1 MVRMRGSH
9 GGSQGSVQFPRV
21 PRFLLS
27 VFPSLPLFSHYLAM
41 FSPLDLLAQKLA
53 STRGTTIKFP
63 DRDDRDF
70 LFLVVDRPDLQP
82 SPPKA
87 LAWDLLVRGEIASSL
102 QWTADLTVRSLD
114 PINLM
119 LSDSATSFATAAPSP
134 ALAHSM
140 PSRISRIW
148 ILLYIEGF
156 PRTLGSTS
164 FSGSG
169 ILTKSTFC
177 PFNYASALSVRSFAY
192 RVFAG
197 VD

>member
-1 MVRMRGSH
+1 MVEVRGLCSSPEFPASCFPSFPLFLSSLIT
-9 GGSQGSVQFPRV
+9 SQCFPRSTSW
-21 PRFLLS
+21 PRSWHQHVELPSSSQTGTIVTSCSWSWTDLIFSLHPLKHLLGI
-27 VFPSLPLFSHYLAM
+27 FWF
-41 FSPLDLLAQKLA
+41 
-53 STRGTTIKFP
+53 
-63 DRDDRDF
+63 
-70 LFLVVDRPDLQP
+70 
-82 SPPKA
+82 
-87 LAWDLLVRGEIASSL
+87 RGEIASSL

-114 PINLM
+114 HINLV

-134 ALAHSM
+134 VLAHSM

-156 PRTLGSTS
+156 PRTLGFTS